1 MKRLG
6 TQENPCRNNYEIDK
20 IIRGMGNCTI
30 YTIKTFVI
38 SDENIEQAKARKI
51 KCVGLNEAYFI
62 KNAINTAVA
71 EVIKKENISLIGIN
85 KSIEVPINLDEVIKQ
100 LTERFNINVN
110 LDEIPNKT
118 ALQLQQ
124 EYNNKV
130 LGRWQ

>member
-1 MKRLG
+1 MLNRLDG
-6 TQENPCRNNYEIDK
+6 YDVTATELDN
-20 IIRGMGNCTI
+20 
-30 YTIKTFVI
+30 FL
-38 SDENIEQAKARKI
+38 A
-51 KCVGLNEAYFI
+51 GL
-62 KNAINTAVA
+62 TAPVFDV